1 MQDTDLLFLSECD
14 NDQLK
19 TLVDILV
26 FDKDGKK
33 RYAEQLSNTKQ
44 FCENYPTNV
53 KALLPEV
60 VNEIQLFGGN
70 TFVNMVRRHGVPY
83 RTILE
88 DVCDRLKVNYNKKLS
103 TLLLERELL
112 RKVAVT
118 VVEKMTEE
126 DIKKFDE
133 NLDKTRLLDSLMSD
147 NGAAMMTI
155 IAIIVAQV
163 SKQAATKGALMLFGR
178 ALSQRAI
185 TLAVPVLNILA
196 ALWTVADI
204 ASPAYRVTIP
214 FVLTTAF
221 LRSQLETPEDT
232 NNLFA

>member
-1 MQDTDLLFLSECD
+1 MQDTDLLFLSKCD
-14 NDQLK
+14 NNQLK
-19 TLVDILV
+19 ALVDIIV
-26 FDKDGKK
+26 FDNDGKK
-33 RYAEQLSNTKQ
+33 RYAEQLSNTKL
-44 FCENYPTNV
+44 FCENYPNSI
-53 KALLPEV
+53 KAFLPEI

-70 TFVNMVRRHGVPY
+70 TIANMVRGHGVSY
-83 RTILE
+83 RVILE
-88 DVCDRLKVNYNKKLS
+88 DVCDRLKVNYNKKLP
-103 TLLLERELL
+103 TNLLEEELL

-126 DIKKFDE
+126 DIKKFVE
-133 NLDKTRLLDSLMSD
+133 NLDKTRLVDSLMSG

-155 IAIIVAQV
+155 IAIVVAQI
-163 SKQAATKGALMLFGR
+163 SKQAATKGALLLFGR

-185 TLAVPVLNILA
+185 IVAVPVLNILA

-221 LRSQLETPEDT
+221 LRRQLEKPEET
-232 NNLFA
+232 KNLFA

>member
-53 KALLPEV
+53 KALLPEM

-133 NLDKTRLLDSLMSD
+133 NLDKARLLDSLISD

-155 IAIIVAQV
+155 IAIVVAQV

-178 ALSQRAI
+178 ALSQRALVI
-185 TLAVPVLNILA
+185 AVPVLNVLA
-196 ALWTVADI
+196 VLWTVADI

-221 LRSQLETPEDT
+221 LRRQIEMPEET

>member
-1 MQDTDLLFLSECD
+1 M
-14 NDQLK
+14 
-19 TLVDILV
+19 VDILV

-33 RYAEQLSNTKQ
+33 RYAEQLSNTKL

-133 NLDKTRLLDSLMSD
+133 NLDKTRLLDSLISD

-155 IAIIVAQV
+155 IAIVVAQV

-178 ALSQRAI
+178 ALSQRALVI
-185 TLAVPVLNILA
+185 AVPVLNVLA

-221 LRSQLETPEDT
+221 LRRQIEMPEET